1 MAQKG
6 HMPLKLHFGD
16 GHLEGTFGQHLGYV
30 LTMNFQAVGNKLK
43 KTQSALNT
51 KKQACKS
58 LEGHV

>member
-1 MAQKG
+1 
-6 HMPLKLHFGD
+6 MPLKWHFGD
-16 GHLEGTFGQHLGYV
+16 GHLEGTFGQHLGYA